1 MRRILMVICLLL
13 VLASCGNGELTLT
26 EYAEQVEHHTTTMYA
41 RLEAA
46 TEEGAF
52 ASATVEKIQSIYG
65 VVAEAY
71 GGLLEGLEA
80 IEPPSDVAEL
90 HDIAV
95 ESASR
100 LKAAGDA
107 MARRANAVET
117 PDQLDALFESP
128 EARAL
133 EVASLEMTGFCQ
145 ERQSELDA
153 TAERDVFA
161 DTPWIPAE
169 LQEVVLVAFGCDTQG
184 D

>member
-1 MRRILMVICLLL
+1 MRRILIAICLLL
-13 VLASCGNGELTLT
+13 ILTSCGNRELTLT
-26 EYAEQVEHHTTTMYA
+26 EYAEEVERHTTTMYA
-41 RLEAA
+41 QLEEVNA
-46 TEEGAF
+46 EGAF
-52 ASATVEKIQSIYG
+52 ADPTVEEIQSIYG

-71 GGLLEGLEA
+71 TGLVNGLEA
-80 IEPPSDVAEL
+80 IKPPSEAAEL
-90 HDIAV
+90 HGIAV